1 MVLVHQEPPRRWE
14 ADDIIVTDPP
24 VIRRA
29 IGAAAIGNTTEWYD
43 FGVYAFF
50 EPTIQKVFFSD
61 LDHTTGLIATFALF
75 AVAFLVRPFGGLLFG
90 PLADRIG
97 RNKVLATTMILMALG
112 TFAIGCIPSPQ
123 SIGLWAPVLLLCARL
138 VQGFSTGGEYGNA
151 MTFIA
156 EYAPD
161 RHRGFL
167 GSCLEFGTYVGY
179 LMGAA
184 AVTLTGFLFTDE
196 QMLDWGWRVPFFVAL
211 PLGLVGVYM
220 RAKLADT
227 PAFEQM
233 EAESEAR
240 EKELRTR
247 HTARDLLALWP
258 FVLVC
263 MGLVITW
270 NVTAYMLTSYVP
282 TYVSSTLPHATG
294 GGISPRTSELLQI
307 AIMAIAMVTI
317 PLVGRY
323 SDRIGRKPL
332 LVAGSVIIS
341 VGAFPMFLLMQ
352 ADSVGSV
359 FAGAAAH
366 DRRRG
371 VLQRR
376 DALDPAVAVP
386 DAPARRRPVDLVQ
399 HRGLAVRRHDVADL
413 GLVGGGDGQPQR
425 PGLLHDLRRGH
436 RPHQRL
442 AALGAQRPP
451 HVGVGPGRRRPRGG
465 PRDRRAPAR
474 TGVRGPTLRDRA
486 ADTRD
491 RYTSHPRPC
500 ARPRRCVGASHT
512 GATHRLPVR
521 AATPVTEDKSPAR
534 RRRTGDLV
542 VPVSLTA
549 RRP

>member
-75 AVAFLVRPFGGLLFG
+75 AVAFVVRPFGGLLFG

-332 LVAGSVIIS
+332 LVAGSIIIS

-359 FAGAAAH
+359 FAGLLLMTAGAVCFSAAMPSTLPSLFPTH
-366 DRRRG
+366 LRG
-371 VLQRR
+371 AGLSISFNI
-376 DALDPAVAVP
+376 AVSLFGGTTSLISGSLVAATGNLN
-386 DAPARRRPVDLVQ
+386 APAFYMIFAGVI
-399 HRGLAVRRHDVADL
+399 GLISVW
-413 GLVGGGDGQPQR
+413 
-425 PGLLHDLRRGH
+425 LLSE
-436 RPHQRL
+436 PN
-442 AALGAQRPP
+442 
-451 HVGVGPGRRRPRGG
+451 GRRMWGS
-465 PRDRRAPAR
+465 APAAVDHEEAR
-474 TGVRGPTLRDRA
+474 EIVDRQHEPEFA
-486 ADTRD
+486 A
-491 RYTSHPRPC
+491 
-500 ARPRRCVGASHT
+500 
-512 GATHRLPVR
+512 RL
-521 AATPVTEDKSPAR
+521 
-534 RRRTGDLV
+534 
-542 VPVSLTA
+542 
-549 RRP
+549 